1 MVSKP
6 TPESVDDYLDL
17 QADAVRP
24 LLERVRAAIRKALPD
39 ADESISYKIPAYK
52 LRGRAILYFAA
63 WKNHYSVYP
72 VTAVLVAELGNELA
86 GYEMNKGTIRFP
98 FNKPVPVRLI
108 QRIARIRA
116 KEEAAAKKR

>member
-6 TPESVDDYLDL
+6 TPESVDDYLHL

-72 VTAVLVAELGNELA
+72 VTAVLVSELGNELA
-86 GYEMNKGTIRFP
+86 GYEVNKGTIRFP